1 MSFLAARFII
11 FPIFIEQ
18 GQVAPLYLFKPNFQ
32 MKSTSWI
39 VNGVLALAIIILYV
53 LHFTNSNPE
62 IKSTALAAGGTKVA
76 YFEIDSIQNNYEFF
90 KEVKSALQ
98 VKDMENA
105 KQLTALKNTFAAKY
119 QDLQK
124 NGQSF
129 TQAQVANRQQELA
142 QLEKNYTSKEQ
153 QLSQELQEESFKK
166 LQEVKKKIELYLEK
180 YNKAKTFA
188 YIFSSNSDLMYYK
201 DTAYDITSDIVKGL
215 NGEYKSKN

>member
-1 MSFLAARFII
+1 
-11 FPIFIEQ
+11 
-18 GQVAPLYLFKPNFQ
+18 
-32 MKSTSWI
+32 MKSTSWM
-39 VNGVLALAIIILYV
+39 VNGVLALAIIVLYI
-53 LHFTNSNPE
+53 LHFSNSSPV
-62 IKSTALAAGGTKVA
+62 IKASAAAGAGTKVA

-90 KEVKSALQ
+90 KEVKSSLQ

-105 KQLTALKNTFAAKY
+105 KQLTALKNAFAAKY

-129 TQAQVANRQQELA
+129 TQAEVASRQQELA
-142 QLEKNYTSKEQ
+142 ALEKNYTNKEQ
-153 QLSQELQEESFKK
+153 QLAQELQEESFKR
-166 LQEVKKKIELYLEK
+166 LQEIKKKIEVFLEK
-180 YNKAKTFA
+180 YNKGKTFS